1 MIQRCLTNKRS
12 ICYAIFCSHSRVHN
26 WISEMK
32 HKAAVERD
40 CGCTAPVAES
50 ASGAEKAGI
59 EGFWVSEPVHS
70 FIKDRARDYLP
81 LIWCAVY
88 WLFLSLQPP
97 FTKSLQK
104 FFRANGKKVPSW
116 LLRGLINEPS
126 RCLPI
131 EGQIENWMTVRM
143 GYDSATTSPMGAS
156 RTTLRW
162 DSGAGTEKRHSE
174 KTANNLQIFQ
184 ETVPFYTRDFSYL
197 WGKLFYGQDRRFSQ
211 SSFCRNAGRPP
222 HRLRRFY

>member
-1 MIQRCLTNKRS
+1 MIQRWLTNKRS
-12 ICYAIFCSHSRVHN
+12 ICYTIFCSHSRVHN

-50 ASGAEKAGI
+50 ASGAEKADI
-59 EGFWVSEPVHS
+59 EGFWKAEPVHS
-70 FIKDRARDYLP
+70 FIKDMARDFLP

-174 KTANNLQIFQ
+174 KTANNPQIFQ
-184 ETVPFYTRDFSYL
+184 ETVPFYTRDFSY
-197 WGKLFYGQDRRFSQ
+197 
-211 SSFCRNAGRPP
+211 
-222 HRLRRFY
+222 